1 MTEIPGLFPLIAAL
15 LALAGA
21 LLLVAALVALR
32 RARLW
37 RFGWRTMAGAL
48 MLSAGLV
55 LAGLHGY
62 SRLTDEALA
71 ATISVRPTGPQ
82 RFDATFR
89 FPDGRVAVYP
99 LAGDEIYVDAQI
111 LKWKPAANLIGVHTL
126 WSLDRVAG
134 RYRSL
139 EQERA
144 SQRTIH
150 PLAAEPL
157 VDLFA
162 LRRRFAWLA
171 PLYDAEYGSASY
183 VAVNGPAELEL
194 RVSTTGLLIR
204 PAAAR

>member
-1 MTEIPGLFPLIAAL
+1 MPEISGLIPVAAAL
-15 LALAGA
+15 LALTGA
-21 LLLVAALVALR
+21 LLLIAALFALR

-37 RFGWRTMAGAL
+37 RFGWRTLVGAL
-48 MLSAGLV
+48 LLSAGLV

-62 SRLTDEALA
+62 SRLTHEALA
-71 ATISVRPTGPQ
+71 ATISVRPAGPQ

-89 FPDGRVAVYP
+89 FPDGRVAVYR
-99 LAGDEIYVDAQI
+99 LAGDEIYVDARI

-144 SQRTIH
+144 AARTVH
-150 PLAAEPL
+150 TLAAETP
-157 VDLFA
+157 VDLFEI
-162 LRRRFAWLA
+162 RRRFAWLA
-171 PLYDAEYGSASY
+171 PLYEAEYGSASF
-183 VAVNGPAELEL
+183 VAVNGPADLEL

-204 PAAAR
+204 PAPAR